1 MKAGFSGQASNSS
14 IATVAPRPRRL
25 KRHGYSVHLFLNS
38 FELGLQLIQS
48 SHKRLLNFKDVLV
61 AEAFRQL
68 DTMVMIMVV
77 SRVIMALVIAMVV
90 ALVVAMIVAFM
101 TVVVVTGLT
110 WNLHHGL
117 GPIVEPHINAVQLAF
132 NLGQLGS

>member
-1 MKAGFSGQASNSS
+1 MKAGFSGQASNSG
-14 IATVAPRPRRL
+14 IATVAPWARRL

-68 DTMVMIMVV
+68 NTMVMVV
-77 SRVIMALVIAMVV
+77 SRVVV
-90 ALVVAMIVAFM
+90 AIVVVAIVLDRM
-101 TVVVVTGLT
+101 LRVDRR
-110 WNLHHGL
+110 
-117 GPIVEPHINAVQLAF
+117 
-132 NLGQLGS
+132 